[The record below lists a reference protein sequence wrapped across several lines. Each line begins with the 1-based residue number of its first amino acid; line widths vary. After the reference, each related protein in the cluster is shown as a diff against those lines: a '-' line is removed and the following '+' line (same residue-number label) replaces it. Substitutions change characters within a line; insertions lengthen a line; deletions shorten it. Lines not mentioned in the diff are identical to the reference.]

1 MRPALSTAIAV
12 FLVGVA
18 SLASASAETVL
29 RIGMTAAD
37 IPATTGAPDQG
48 AEGWRTAGTTI
59 YDSLVQWDLSSADKA
74 STLKPDLATDW
85 AVDPANNR
93 RWVLHLR
100 QSVQFHD
107 GSPWN
112 ADAAIWN
119 LDSP

>member
-59 YDSLVQWDLSSADKA
+59 YDSLVQWDS
-74 STLKPDLATDW
+74 
-85 AVDPANNR
+85 
-93 RWVLHLR
+93 
-100 QSVQFHD
+100 
-107 GSPWN
+107 
-112 ADAAIWN
+112 
-119 LDSP
+119 